1 MAARESGPADG
12 GQALDAA
19 RPPAP
24 DAASTPGAHPATD
37 ARPRIE
43 VRPAGAD
50 DLPRVSELFGAL
62 HAYNATFDKAFELS
76 DEWPG
81 YLAEAFNRALGQP
94 DALWALAW
102 DGAEAVGL
110 LIAETHLEP
119 PIFRRRYWLELSAL
133 YVRPS
138 HRRYGVARQLVDHLT
153 AWAEARGLD
162 AIQLY
167 VSAANAGARDFYARQ
182 GFTVLQEIWRKR
194 LAPGGAPVEG

>member
-1 MAARESGPADG
+1 MAAREAGTTGGEALEPSRAADT
-12 GQALDAA
+12 AA
-19 RPPAP
+19 R
-24 DAASTPGAHPATD
+24 GAQA

-43 VRPAGAD
+43 IRPVTLD

-76 DEWPG
+76 DEWPAH
-81 YLAEAFNRALGQP
+81 LTEALTRALDQP
-94 DALWALAW
+94 DALWVLAW
-102 DGAEAVGL
+102 DRDEAVGL

-194 LAPGGAPVEG
+194 LAPDGATPPHGTG

>member
-1 MAARESGPADG
+1 MAAAEG
-12 GQALDAA
+12 GAAAGEGA
-19 RPPAP
+19 RPSRAAGESAPA
-24 DAASTPGAHPATD
+24 AQRPAI
-37 ARPRIE
+37 A
-43 VRPAGAD
+43 VRPATQA

-76 DEWPG
+76 DAWPT
-81 YLAEAFNRALGQP
+81 YLAEAFTRAVDQP
-94 DALWALAW
+94 DALWILAW
-102 DGAEAVGL
+102 DGDEAVGL

-119 PIFRRRYWLELSAL
+119 PIFRRGQWLELSAL

-138 HRRYGVARQLVDHLT
+138 HRRYGVARQLVDYLT

-167 VSAANAGARDFYARQ
+167 VSAANVGARDFYARQ

-194 LAPGGAPVEG
+194 LASPDAAPAVDKPL

>member
-1 MAARESGPADG
+1 MAAREEVQPSVTI
-12 GQALDAA
+12 
-19 RPPAP
+19 RPVTR
-24 DAASTPGAHPATD
+24 D
-37 ARPRIE
+37 E
-43 VRPAGAD
+43 
-50 DLPRVSELFGAL
+50 LPRVAELFGGL

-76 DEWPG
+76 DEWPAH
-81 YLAEAFNRALGQP
+81 LAEALNRAVGQP
-94 DALWALAW
+94 DALWVLAW
-102 DGAEAVGL
+102 DGDEAVGL

-138 HRRYGVARQLVDHLT
+138 HRRYGVARQLVDHLS

-167 VSAANAGARDFYARQ
+167 VSAANTGARDFYARQ

-194 LAPGGAPVEG
+194 LPPADDAAH